1 MQASVFIALIPI
13 SNFKNIKQIM
23 KYPFVSLLLF
33 VSVSFVNAQ
42 DFDSAHSIAQE
53 DLKRSLAEL
62 STVRESIAKE
72 KIPLLREVNQLENQ
86 VEELTQ
92 EQKRLLQVRDN
103 KELGLTQL
111 QNLVKSL
118 GEQNEYI
125 ASILDE
131 FVRSFET
138 RIHFSE
144 TQLYAEVAKE
154 ARLGLDD
161 VNIDE
166 GERFNKQLDVIDA
179 ALNRLEQVVGGYTFE
194 GKALM
199 PNEDIEEGIFG
210 VLGPSVYFCSKTSEL
225 AGISYNKLNAAEAAI
240 AIPGEGYAEGIR
252 KFLETKD
259 GTIPA
264 DATLGKALKI
274 EQGKDSITEHLAKG
288 GSVGYVIIGLGIVCL
303 LLSIVKIIGI
313 LSFKTPGAEQVQ
325 SVLNYIE
332 QGDMEKAMAVSEK
345 VKGIGGKLLKTGIDN
360 ITEKR
365 GTLEELLFEKILS
378 VRPRLEKFLPFMAI
392 TAAAAPLLGLL
403 GTVTGMIKT
412 FNLITIFGTGDAK
425 SLSSGISEAL
435 VTTELGLIVAI
446 PALIIH
452 GMLARMAKEKLG
464 TLEQTALS
472 FVNGVIGARTNK
484 D

>member
-1 MQASVFIALIPI
+1 MKHFFVF
-13 SNFKNIKQIM
+13 
-23 KYPFVSLLLF
+23 LLLF
-33 VSVSFVNAQ
+33 LPISFVNAQ
-42 DFDSAHSIAQE
+42 DFGSAHSIAEE

-72 KIPLLREVNQLENQ
+72 KIPLLQEVNRLENQ
-86 VEELTQ
+86 VDELTR
-92 EQKRLLQVRDN
+92 EQKRLLRLSDN
-103 KELGLTQL
+103 KELELTQL
-111 QNLVKSL
+111 QSLIKSL
-118 GEQNEYI
+118 KDQNEYI
-125 ASILDE
+125 AGLLDE

-144 TQLYAEVAKE
+144 TQLYAKVAEE
-154 ARLGLDD
+154 ARLGLED

-179 ALNRLEQVVGGYTFE
+179 ALNRLEQVIGGYTFD
-194 GKALM
+194 GKALT

-210 VLGPSVYFCSKTSEL
+210 VYGPSVYFSSKTSDL
-225 AGISYNKLNAAEAAI
+225 AGISYSRLNAAEAAI

-252 KFLETKD
+252 QFLETKD

-274 EQGKDSITEHLAKG
+274 EQGKDSVAEHLAKG
-288 GSVGYVIIGLGIVCL
+288 GAVGYVIIGLGLVCL
-303 LLSIVKIIGI
+303 LVGIVKTIGI
-313 LSFKTPGAEQVQ
+313 FSFAAPSPEQVQ
-325 SVLNYIE
+325 AVLNHIE
-332 QGDMEKAMAVSEK
+332 QGDVEQAKAASEK
-345 VKGIGGKLLKTGIDN
+345 VKGVGGKLLLTGIEN

-378 VRPRLEKFLPFMAI
+378 VRPGLEKFLPFMAI

-446 PALIIH
+446 PALILH
-452 GMLARMAKEKLG
+452 GMLVRMAKEKLG

>member
-1 MQASVFIALIPI
+1 MKHSFVF
-13 SNFKNIKQIM
+13 
-23 KYPFVSLLLF
+23 LLF
-33 VSVSFVNAQ
+33 LTSISFVNAQ
-42 DFDSAHSIAQE
+42 DFGSAHSIAKE
-53 DLKRSLAEL
+53 DLKKSLAEL

-72 KIPLLREVNQLENQ
+72 KIPLLQEVTRLENE
-86 VEELTQ
+86 VEELTRK
-92 EQKRLLQVRDN
+92 QKRLLRLRDN

-111 QNLVKSL
+111 QSMVKSL
-118 GEQNEYI
+118 EDQNEYV
-125 ASILDE
+125 SSLLDE
-131 FVRSFET
+131 FVRNFEA

-144 TQLYAEVAKE
+144 TQIYAEVAKE
-154 ARLGLDD
+154 ARLSVED

-166 GERFNKQLDVIDA
+166 GERFSKQLDVIDA

-194 GKALM
+194 GKALT

-210 VLGPSVYFCSKTSEL
+210 VYGPSVYFSSKTSEL
-225 AGISYNKLNAAEAAI
+225 AGICYSRLNAAEAAV
-240 AIPGEGYAEGIR
+240 AIPGEGYGDGIR
-252 KFLETKD
+252 QFLETND
-259 GTIPA
+259 GVIPA

-274 EQGKDSITEHLAKG
+274 EQGKDSVTEHLAKG
-288 GSVGYVIIGLGIVCL
+288 GAVGYVIIGLGLVCL
-303 LLSIVKIIGI
+303 LLGIIKTIGI
-313 LSFKTPGAEQVQ
+313 LSFAAPGPEQVQ
-325 SVLNYIE
+325 SVLNHIE
-332 QGDMEKAMAVSEK
+332 QGDVNQAKASAAN
-345 VKGIGGKLLKTGIDN
+345 VKGIGGKLLETGIEN

-378 VRPRLEKFLPFMAI
+378 VRPGLEKFLPFMAI

-446 PALIIH
+446 PALILH

-464 TLEQTALS
+464 ILEQTALS
-472 FVNGVIGARTNK
+472 FVNGVIGARTSK